1 MGSGHVEEKREGRWG
16 GGCGQDKRGGGGR
29 ERNWKSSYTVVTEKS
44 IYREYMEVA
53 VFHSEL

>member
-1 MGSGHVEEKREGRWG
+1 MPLVGIPGAHYRYDCITIVIAKLIYCHLCMQYRA
-16 GGCGQDKRGGGGR
+16 
-29 ERNWKSSYTVVTEKS
+29 YTVVTEKS

>member
-1 MGSGHVEEKREGRWG
+1 MTELTTIKLSANNHL
-16 GGCGQDKRGGGGR
+16 
-29 ERNWKSSYTVVTEKS
+29 SAYTVVTEKS